1 MYTFIHPLS
10 VTAWKVHGLHI
21 TKGEGHLNQ
30 FFVSKSYKRY
40 NNDTVSTLVTSF
52 PVRGPSILNFRDQQ
66 EASLNYYSKRCLQD
80 QLKFQEFMR
89 QDNNISNT
97 PRATPRQP
105 SRRSRKSPDRLS
117 NNQPMD
123 CIVRPKPK
131 PSSYLICTNYLSISV
146 FITNPHNN
154 KTIVQA
160 TANNGTTKKKG
171 NSFY

>member
-1 MYTFIHPLS
+1 
-10 VTAWKVHGLHI
+10 
-21 TKGEGHLNQ
+21 
-30 FFVSKSYKRY
+30 
-40 NNDTVSTLVTSF
+40 
-52 PVRGPSILNFRDQQ
+52 
-66 EASLNYYSKRCLQD
+66 
-80 QLKFQEFMR
+80 MR

-123 CIVRPKPK
+123 FIVQPKPK
-131 PSSYLICTNYLSISV
+131 PSSYIICTNNLSISV

-154 KTIVQA
+154 KTIVQTA
-160 TANNGTTKKKG
+160 ANNGTTKKKG